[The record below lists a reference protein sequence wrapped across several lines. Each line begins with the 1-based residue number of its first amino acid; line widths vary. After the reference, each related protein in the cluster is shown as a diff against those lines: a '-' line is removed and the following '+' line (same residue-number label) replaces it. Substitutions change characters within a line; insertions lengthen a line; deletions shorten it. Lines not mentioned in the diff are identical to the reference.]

1 MKRIGLLALAAIF
14 VATAVHAGEP
24 ARGKVCD
31 CDPEAFGRPTGAGL
45 NNGDA
50 EASNDWALGGNTI
63 ARVKSESWTSGL
75 RGSSHRIVA
84 LDVRPRSSL
93 SSQMAAGMIECSRV
107 F

>member
-50 EASNDWALGGNTI
+50 EASNEWALGGNTSNR
-63 ARVKSESWTSGL
+63 AAKV
-75 RGSSHRIVA
+75 RI
-84 LDVRPRSSL
+84 LDVGTARFVSPDCR
-93 SSQMAAGMIECSRV
+93 AGRETQVFIE
-107 F
+107 FPDGGQND